1 MSIIKDRINIEL
13 GDTKRKIEYNEA
25 TVKNKLSYIQSTI
38 GNPYSNDNI
47 KMNRLL
53 DDIIYLYENSEL
65 LNSLIQRLDTDG
77 EEVILGVIKDK
88 INAIREELV
97 LLDTKIR
104 EKECDILNITQ
115 MDEVNVY
122 YLKENLDSKYL
133 ELDICRNKRKMV
145 EDRINMLY
153 YLVG

>member
-25 TVKNKLSYIQSTI
+25 TVKNKLAYIQSTI

-65 LNSLIQRLDTDG
+65 LNSLRDKLNTDG
-77 EEVILGVIKDK
+77 EVVILGIIMDK
-88 INAIREELV
+88 INTIREELV

-104 EKECDILNITQ
+104 EKRMRYI
-115 MDEVNVY
+115 
-122 YLKENLDSKYL
+122 KYHA
-133 ELDICRNKRKMV
+133 N
-145 EDRINMLY
+145 
-153 YLVG
+153 G

>member
-25 TVKNKLSYIQSTI
+25 TVKNKLAYIQSTI

-65 LNSLIQRLDTDG
+65 LNSLRDKLNTDG
-77 EEVILGVIKDK
+77 EVVILGIIMDK
-88 INAIREELV
+88 INTIREELV

-133 ELDICRNKRKMV
+133 ELDICRNKRKMA

-153 YLVG
+153 YLIG

>member
-25 TVKNKLSYIQSTI
+25 TVKNKLLYIQSTI
-38 GNPYSNDNI
+38 NNSYSNDNI

-65 LNSLIQRLDTDG
+65 LNFLRDKLNTDG
-77 EEVILGVIKDK
+77 EVVTLGIIKDK

-115 MDEVNVY
+115 MDEINVY